1 MESLDEISK
10 TSHGKTGFF
19 KHVFN
24 FNEDS
29 KSEMLNIIQYSVLA
43 LIPLVILNKSMQK
56 YVPEANDEKGSVEIL
71 AEIISQIIVMFLAIL
86 IIHRIITY
94 IPTYSGEKYAGFSVT
109 NIILA
114 VLLIVLSLQTKL
126 GEKVSILVERIFEL
140 WDGKSDE
147 KKKGNNKGG
156 KGGNNGNG
164 NVKVSQP
171 ISQNQSMNTNTNNNN
186 YNNNHNNHN
195 NNNYSEQGT
204 TSINSLPPMQT
215 QQMPDYNNMYQN
227 DSTPLIGAASPGMD
241 SFGPM
246 AANDMLGNAFGS
258 SLNW

>member
-24 FNEDS
+24 FNDDS

-71 AEIISQIIVMFLAIL
+71 AEIISQIVVMFLAIL

-140 WDGKSDE
+140 WDGKSEE
-147 KKKGNNKGG
+147 KKKGNNKG
-156 KGGNNGNG
+156 KGGQNNGNG

-171 ISQNQSMNTNTNNNN
+171 ISQNQSMNTNNNNN
-186 YNNNHNNHN
+186 YNNNN
-195 NNNYSEQGT
+195 NNNYNQGT

-227 DSTPLIGAASPGMD
+227 DPTPLIGAETPGME